1 MLYEFFITKKT
12 QKTQMF
18 FVRSQYTFKHR
29 EFLHKFNLKN
39 SLQVFLR
46 YDKRHLVTKT

>member
-1 MLYEFFITKKT
+1 MLYEFFINKKT

-18 FVRSQYTFKHR
+18 VVRSQWHLNT

-46 YDKRHLVTKT
+46 YDTRRLVTKT

>member
-1 MLYEFFITKKT
+1 MLYEFFINKKT
-12 QKTQMF
+12 QKNPNVCCEVT
-18 FVRSQYTFKHR
+18 VTFKHR

-46 YDKRHLVTKT
+46 YDTRRLVTKT